1 MEAVLKLDQSKP
13 IKIIQFD
20 FGFTQYT
27 DDTGVT
33 VGNPTGGT
41 INLVVAPLADD
52 TSLIDWMLSKK
63 AFKNGKIDIDNKK
76 KVIQFEKAEC
86 IQYHESFNY
95 LGGEENTTISITISC
110 ETMKIGNSEPFKQ
123 KRKEK

>member
-1 MEAVLKLDQSKP
+1 MEAWLKLVESEP

-41 INLVVAPLADD
+41 INLVVAPLSED

-63 AFKNGKIDIDNKK
+63 AFKNGKIDIDNQK

-86 IQYHESFNY
+86 IQYHESFSH

-110 ETMKIGNSEPFKQ
+110 ETMTVGKSEPFKQ
-123 KRKEK
+123 KRKQK